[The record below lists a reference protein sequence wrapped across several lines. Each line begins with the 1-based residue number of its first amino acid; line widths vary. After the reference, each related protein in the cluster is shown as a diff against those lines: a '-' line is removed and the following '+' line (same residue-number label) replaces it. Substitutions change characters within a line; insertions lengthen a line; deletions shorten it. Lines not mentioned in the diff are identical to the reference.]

1 MASRTE
7 THPHINVDTGFSAA
21 LEDAVRRQL
30 RFDEE
35 HLALVD
41 GWPGLQLVHFKLGLG
56 VDAGAFHVAADAL
69 DKQHL

>member
-30 RFDEE
+30 R
-35 HLALVD
+35 
-41 GWPGLQLVHFKLGLG
+41 
-56 VDAGAFHVAADAL
+56 
-69 DKQHL
+69 